1 MKVQFGA
8 FLALVVTSVIF
19 AQTGND
25 IVDNGITA
33 GTELAQA
40 IGDRQFATTMG
51 KLATRVGPYLGMVGP
66 AIGIIAAIAG
76 IQEESAE
83 LKFMRDM
90 LSKIENR
97 FDQVDRRLDEIA
109 RKMDWNRV
117 RVQFFTF
124 EKKIKAMKMELD
136 KFYNASGSDFTSFR
150 DTFATVYE
158 CVYENSAQ
166 MLYNHIVSHGSTFS
180 SNVLTEAVQANQN
193 DRRDI
198 QTFMLGLTKLILVGS
213 QVEMAYYKIKHP
225 NSLKGHE
232 QKWTGQINEMRKAM
246 EKVDRDLTN
255 NFRDVATNDAKHILT
270 FNKGSSKSAV
280 ANKVYE
286 KLTQKFYWRNWFVA
300 VYNDIAGG
308 NNHWVWLCHGA
319 AVFRHSGFNLLLA
332 SNPKGTGT
340 LNASSAR
347 SLLRNAKYTSR
358 NFWGTKTLGAS
369 DVFKNIKFTR
379 NCGQY
384 SGVGVVRSNANFSP
398 KSESNRY
405 VQERRGP
412 YYLFMFH

>member
-1 MKVQFGA
+1 MKLMFW
-8 FLALVVTSVIF
+8 ALLSVVVTSVIF

-40 IGDRQFATTMG
+40 IGDKKFASTMG

-76 IQEESAE
+76 LQQDSAE
-83 LKFMRDM
+83 LQFMRNM
-90 LSKIENR
+90 LSQIDNR
-97 FDQVDRRLDEIA
+97 FDKVDQKLDDIA
-109 RKMDWNRV
+109 RRMDWNRA

-124 EKKIKAMKMELD
+124 EKKINAMKLELE
-136 KFYNASGSDFTSFR
+136 KLYNASGDGFTSFR
-150 DTFATVYE
+150 DTFVTVYE

-166 MLYNHIVSHGSTFS
+166 LLYSHIVSHGSTFS
-180 SNVLTEAVQANQN
+180 SNVLTEAVRANQH
-193 DRRDI
+193 DRRDM
-198 QTFMLGLTKLILVGS
+198 QAFMLGLTKVILMGS

-255 NFRDVATNDAKHILT
+255 NFKDVAINDAKTILT
-270 FNKGSSKSAV
+270 NNRGASKSDA
-280 ANKVYE
+280 AKKVYD
-286 KLTQKFYWRNWFVA
+286 KLTTKFYWRNWFVA

-308 NNHWVWLCHGA
+308 NNHWMWACNGGL
-319 AVFRHSGFNLLLA
+319 VFRHNGFNLIIA
-332 SNPKGTGT
+332 SNPTATGH

-347 SLLRNAKYTSR
+347 SLLKNAKYYSR
-358 NFWGTKTLGAS
+358 NFWGTKYLDAK
-369 DVFKNIKFTR
+369 DIFNNIKFTR
-379 NCGQY
+379 SCSSY
-384 SGVGVVRSNANFSP
+384 TAVGVVRTNANFSP
-398 KSESNRY
+398 KYASNRY
-405 VQERRGP
+405 VQERRGR
-412 YYLFMFH
+412 YYTFMFH